1 MRSNGRDPI
10 FLLVATDYKQ
20 ACRPSRAA
28 CLAFACWR
36 RLQKLIELEVLSDL
50 VRKFAHVFSV
60 RTQWPSAESRREF
73 GLCADDCVSSAAV
86 VSKSLSMYKETAGS
100 S

>member
-73 GLCADDCVSSAAV
+73 GLCADDCVSSFARANSMLRQTAAIRA
-86 VSKSLSMYKETAGS
+86 KR
-100 S
+100 